1 MFEINKVI
9 KKLKS
14 EGSSQIAEPEA
25 RGTFLCQ
32 LILISIFVVSVEIL
46 IWLWNWSEN
55 YNKFDLFK

>member
-25 RGTFLCQ
+25 RGTSLCQ

-46 IWLWNWSEN
+46 I
-55 YNKFDLFK
+55 